1 MVTARAHKLT
11 TAFWILMALSAL
23 ALFLPRGAT
32 EGLKHV
38 MQLLV
43 PTQDAIY
50 NAARKTSQRLSQ
62 AAGLGAAET
71 LREYELREA
80 ALENEVVALSGQME
94 QVRRENSLLRGL
106 REKFVPPGVLLVPAR
121 VVARDIGGWR
131 DSLLLSRGASQ
142 RVQHADA
149 VASRLFVSGGTA
161 DGVAVGHLVLARE
174 FLLGRIEQVG
184 PFTSR
189 LQLYSDVGV
198 RTEVRVGRVAGGRF
212 QPVPYA
218 CTLLGMGGG
227 QMRIVDIPLSRIAEG
242 PHVSGRGDSSARSGA
257 ANASGVPG
265 ARGASDASD
274 GMRTGDLV
282 TTPPGAIP
290 GLPTPMTIG
299 RIKGFTH
306 DPSRRLVAA
315 AEVETL
321 AGPDDLAD
329 VFIIATGPRS

>member
-242 PHVSGRGDSSARSGA
+242 PHASGRTESSARSG
-257 ANASGVPG
+257 G
-265 ARGASDASD
+265 SDAAD